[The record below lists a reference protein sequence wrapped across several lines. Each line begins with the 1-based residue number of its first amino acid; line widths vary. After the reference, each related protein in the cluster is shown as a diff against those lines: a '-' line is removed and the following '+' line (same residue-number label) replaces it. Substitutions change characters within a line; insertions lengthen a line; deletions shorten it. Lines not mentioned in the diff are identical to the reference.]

1 MPDTPTAAAPVEL
14 SPERQQLAAAQKRLS
29 DWEIYVAH
37 ARSVGLAA
45 IDQKRATAGRD
56 LVAAKEVLQEAHNA
70 ANQPRAALARA
81 LGRAAGPT
89 VAEAERSVSVAEDAY
104 NAISHEYDLVRQEI
118 ERIDG
123 QGGEVDR
130 AKYAVKQGIAEI
142 LRAEGVIDRLMAE
155 RLELLTRANA
165 IKSALRVIFFAIPAS
180 KEGAAQFDPAPGA
193 YAPDNSIS
201 APLAAAVEAL
211 GTNPGA
217 ALPEFPPELAPR
229 EAAAA

>member
-1 MPDTPTAAAPVEL
+1 V
-14 SPERQQLAAAQKRLS
+14 QGAQK
-29 DWEIYVAH
+29 
-37 ARSVGLAA
+37 
-45 IDQKRATAGRD
+45 
-56 LVAAKEVLQEAHNA
+56 A

-89 VAEAERSVSVAEDAY
+89 VPEAERAVSVAEDAY
-104 NAISHEYDLVRQEI
+104 NAISREHDLVREEI
-118 ERIDG
+118 ERLDG

-130 AKYAVKQGIAEI
+130 AKYAVKQAIAGV

-193 YAPDNSIS
+193 YAPDVSVS
-201 APLAAAVEAL
+201 APLAAAVEKLRTDPA
-211 GTNPGA
+211 A
-217 ALPEFPPELAPR
+217 ALPDLPPEPAPQR